1 MRIKKYISLAAFT
14 VIILGIISLF
24 TINNP
29 QRIGEYFLGYEYLDK
44 QNVFLQEGESD
55 CGPAALMNVFQKY
68 GIESSLEE
76 IELIAGTTE
85 EGTSMLGLKQMAELK
100 GLKATGWKYT
110 WEDFSKTTLPVI
122 AFVRSNHY
130 VVVDSIYENGDL
142 IIIDP
147 ARGRLKMSARK
158 FKRIWSGETLQIER
172 AGSKEPTRSTEG

>member
-1 MRIKKYISLAAFT
+1 MRIKKYIST
-14 VIILGIISLF
+14 VTFALIIIAIISLF

-44 QNVFLQEGESD
+44 QNVFLQKGKSD
-55 CGPAALMNVFQKY
+55 CGPAALMNVFKKY

-85 EGTSMLGLKQMAELK
+85 TGTSMLGLKQMAELK

-122 AFVRSNHY
+122 AFVRGNHY
-130 VVVDSIYENGDL
+130 VVVDSIYNNGHL
-142 IIIDP
+142 RIIDP
-147 ARGRLKMSARK
+147 AVGRVNMSKRK

-172 AGSKEPTRSTEG
+172 VGSNEPTRSTEG